1 VKLGFHRTLYEWFPY
16 FKESTPAWDIGGPAR
31 FDHRVDSFS
40 FHCGMAPML
49 YATLDIRRDDYD
61 YALARKMIAVWRRA
75 APMMLYGDY
84 YAHTPAHR
92 SAEQWVAR
100 QFDSPETGAGLLQAI
115 RLPAALDE
123 TLTIYP
129 SGIEAEARYVF
140 EEAESGEV
148 RDLAGEALIEEG
160 FTFALPPREGS
171 LWFYRRADG

>member
-1 VKLGFHRTLYEWFPY
+1 
-16 FKESTPAWDIGGPAR
+16 
-31 FDHRVDSFS
+31 
-40 FHCGMAPML
+40 ML

-61 YALARKMIAVWRRA
+61 FALAHKMIAVWRRA

-92 SAEQWVAR
+92 SADQWVAR

-123 TLTIYP
+123 TLTVYP
-129 SGIEAEARYVF
+129 RGLQPEARYVF
-140 EEAESGEV
+140 EEAETGEI